1 MHRLASVSLL
11 LISGDAEVHEQLRLA
26 LKDASFTLAKDLA
39 QASKHLEK
47 REFDAVL
54 IEAKRSTVADL
65 TALKTLV
72 EGTKTVLITGSRRS
86 LRQAVTLFQGLSDGR
101 PASKS
106 TGTPVSLEDL
116 IHSKVSDFVKGM
128 RNGSA
133 RNLYPILMSAVERP
147 LLSSTLRETQGNQIQ
162 AARLLGL
169 NRNTLR
175 KKIVEHR
182 IPLSRT
188 KSTQK
193 VAS

>member
-1 MHRLASVSLL
+1 MHRLPSISFL
-11 LISGDAEVHEQLRLA
+11 LISSDAEVQEQLRGA
-26 LKDASFTLAKDLA
+26 LKDASLVLAKDLA
-39 QASKHLEK
+39 QASKQLEK

-54 IEAKRSTVADL
+54 IESKRSTVADL

-86 LRQAVTLFQGLSDGR
+86 LRQAVTLFQGMVEGR
-101 PASKS
+101 QVGKPA
-106 TGTPVSLEDL
+106 GAAVSLEDL
-116 IHSKVSDFVKGM
+116 IQSKVSDFVKGM

-147 LLSSTLRETQGNQIQ
+147 LLTSTLRETQGNQIQ

-175 KKIVEHR
+175 KKIVEHC

-188 KSTQK
+188 RSTQK